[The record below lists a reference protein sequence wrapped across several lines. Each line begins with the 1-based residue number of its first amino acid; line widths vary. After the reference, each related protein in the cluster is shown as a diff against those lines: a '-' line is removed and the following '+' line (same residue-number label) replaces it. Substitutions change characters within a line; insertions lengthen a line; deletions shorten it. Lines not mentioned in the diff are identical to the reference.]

1 MNLIKLP
8 SDIFKL
14 DFKKIEGLDGWG
26 KQSVANLRYSIN
38 LRKKISFEKFIYALG
53 IRHIGLENAKIISK
67 NLKSL
72 KNFLALSK
80 KSNFDDLMNI
90 DGIGETQINSI
101 KNFFNNET
109 NLKVL
114 KNLNELLEVKDV
126 EKPKVG
132 GPLNNK
138 TFMFTGKLSN
148 MSRSEA
154 KSLIEQNSGSI
165 VSNVTKKLDYLII
178 GEKPTNRKVDTA
190 KNLGVKILDQS
201 SWLKMLK

>member
-1 MNLIKLP
+1 M
-8 SDIFKL
+8 
-14 DFKKIEGLDGWG
+14 
-26 KQSVANLRYSIN
+26 
-38 LRKKISFEKFIYALG
+38 
-53 IRHIGLENAKIISK
+53 
-67 NLKSL
+67 LKSF

-126 EKPKVG
+126 EKPKVD

-178 GEKPTNRKVDTA
+178 GEKPTNRKVDVA